1 VRAATTAVAL
11 DTNVIIAALLAW
23 HEHHGRALRALNE
36 VLGQRRRVL
45 LPIPV
50 LIEAYSVM
58 TRLPDRHR
66 LQPADALALLEATLL
81 GTCESVS
88 LEGEEGWNLLRSL
101 RDSSVQGGR
110 VYDAQILAC
119 ARKGGATEILTFN
132 GRHFKP
138 LSSELE
144 IREP

>member
-1 VRAATTAVAL
+1 MRSATTAVAL
-11 DTNVIIAALLAW
+11 DTNVVIAALLVW
-23 HEHHGRALRALNE
+23 HEHHERALRALNG
-36 VLGQRRRVL
+36 VLGRRRVL

-66 LQPADALALLEATLL
+66 LQPADALALLEATFLE
-81 GTCESVS
+81 TCELVS
-88 LEGEEGWNLLRSL
+88 LEGDEGWSLLRWL
-101 RDSSVQGGR
+101 RDSAVQGGR
-110 VYDAQILAC
+110 VYDGQILAC

-138 LSSELE
+138 LSPELE